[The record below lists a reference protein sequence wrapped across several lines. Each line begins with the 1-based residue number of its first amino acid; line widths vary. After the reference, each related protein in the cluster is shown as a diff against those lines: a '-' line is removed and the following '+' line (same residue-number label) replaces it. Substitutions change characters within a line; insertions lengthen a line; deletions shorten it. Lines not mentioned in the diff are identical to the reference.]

1 MTLMMK
7 NISKNYQD
15 GEQVIEVLKNVSLEV
30 AQGEFVAIVGPSGA
44 GKSTFLS
51 IAGALLSPTEGEIAI
66 GGKVL
71 NDLTS
76 KELTKVR
83 LDKVGFIFQ
92 GANLIPYLNVRDQL
106 LVIAELS
113 GEKGRGAK
121 EKADELLKELGLTA
135 RENNYPESLSG
146 GEKQRVAIARALM
159 NDPDII
165 LADEPT
171 ASLDANR
178 GHKVVQMIADEVKRK
193 NKAAIMVTHDE
204 RVLDLVDRVIRIR
217 VGSRM
222 RANPF
227 CLFSKVGTLLMWT
240 ASKQ

>member
-1 MTLMMK
+1 MK

-51 IAGALLSPTEGEIAI
+51 IAGVLLSPTEGEIAI

-76 KELTKVR
+76 KDLTKVR

-92 GANLIPYLNVRDQL
+92 GANLIPYLSVRDQL

-113 GEKGRGAK
+113 GDKGRVAK

-171 ASLDANR
+171 ASLDASR

-204 RVLDLVDRVIRIR
+204 RVLDLVDRVIRIED
-217 VGSRM
+217 GY
-222 RANPF
+222 
-227 CLFSKVGTLLMWT
+227 LKD
-240 ASKQ
+240 

>member
-66 GGKVL
+66 GEKTL
-71 NDLTS
+71 NNLTS

-83 LDKVGFIFQ
+83 LEKVGFIFQ
-92 GANLIPYLNVRDQL
+92 GSNLIPYLNVRDQL

-113 GEKGRGAK
+113 GEKGKGAK
-121 EKADELLKELGLTA
+121 DKADELLKELGLTA
-135 RENNYPESLSG
+135 RQNNYPESLSG

-159 NDPDII
+159 NNPDII

-178 GHKVVQMIADEVKRK
+178 GHKVVKMIADEVKRK

-204 RVLDLVDRVIRIR
+204 RVLDLVDRVIRIED
-217 VGSRM
+217 G
-222 RANPF
+222 F
-227 CLFSKVGTLLMWT
+227 LKD
-240 ASKQ
+240 

>member
-1 MTLMMK
+1 MK
-7 NISKNYQD
+7 NITKNYQD

-71 NDLTS
+71 NDLTN
-76 KELTKVR
+76 KDLTKVR

-113 GEKGRGAK
+113 GDKGRVAK

-171 ASLDANR
+171 ASLDASR

-204 RVLDLVDRVIRIR
+204 RVLDLVDRVIRIED
-217 VGSRM
+217 GY
-222 RANPF
+222 
-227 CLFSKVGTLLMWT
+227 LKD
-240 ASKQ
+240 

>member
-1 MTLMMK
+1 MK

-66 GGKVL
+66 GGTTL
-71 NDLTS
+71 NNMS
-76 KELTKVR
+76 EKALTKVR

-92 GANLIPYLNVRDQL
+92 GANLIPYLSVRDQL

-113 GEKGRGAK
+113 GEKGSAAK
-121 EKADELLKELGLTA
+121 ERADKLLQELGLTA
-135 RENNYPESLSG
+135 RQNNYPESLSG

-204 RVLDLVDRVIRIR
+204 RVLDLVDRVIRIED
-217 VGSRM
+217 GY
-222 RANPF
+222 
-227 CLFSKVGTLLMWT
+227 LKVE
-240 ASKQ
+240 

>member
-1 MTLMMK
+1 MTLIMK

-71 NDLTS
+71 NNLTS
-76 KELTKVR
+76 KALTKVR

-113 GEKGRGAK
+113 GEKGRAAK
-121 EKADELLKELGLTA
+121 DKADALLKELGLTA
-135 RENNYPESLSG
+135 RQNNYPESLSG

-204 RVLDLVDRVIRIR
+204 RVLDLVDRVIRIED
-217 VGSRM
+217 GFLK
-222 RANPF
+222 A
-227 CLFSKVGTLLMWT
+227 
-240 ASKQ
+240 

>member
-1 MTLMMK
+1 MK

-71 NDLTS
+71 NNLTS

-113 GEKGRGAK
+113 GEKGRAAK
-121 EKADELLKELGLTA
+121 EKANKLLQELGLTA
-135 RENNYPESLSG
+135 RQNNYPESLSG

-204 RVLDLVDRVIRIR
+204 RVLDLVDRVIRIED
-217 VGSRM
+217 GY
-222 RANPF
+222 
-227 CLFSKVGTLLMWT
+227 LKD
-240 ASKQ
+240 

>member
-66 GGKVL
+66 GGTTL
-71 NDLTS
+71 NNMS
-76 KELTKVR
+76 EKALTKVR

-113 GEKGRGAK
+113 GEKGSAAK
-121 EKADELLKELGLTA
+121 ERADKLLQELGLTA
-135 RENNYPESLSG
+135 RQNNYPESLSG

-178 GHKVVQMIADEVKRK
+178 GHKVVHMIADEVKRK

-204 RVLDLVDRVIRIR
+204 RVLDLVDRVIRIED
-217 VGSRM
+217 GYLK
-222 RANPF
+222 AE
-227 CLFSKVGTLLMWT
+227 
-240 ASKQ
+240 

>member
-1 MTLMMK
+1 MK

-66 GGKVL
+66 GGTTL
-71 NDLTS
+71 NS
-76 KELTKVR
+76 MSEKALTKVR

-113 GEKGRGAK
+113 GEKGSAAK
-121 EKADELLKELGLTA
+121 ERADKLLQELGLTA
-135 RENNYPESLSG
+135 RQSNYPESLSG

-204 RVLDLVDRVIRIR
+204 RVLDLVDRVIRIED
-217 VGSRM
+217 GY
-222 RANPF
+222 
-227 CLFSKVGTLLMWT
+227 LKVE
-240 ASKQ
+240 

>member
-1 MTLMMK
+1 MTLIMK

-66 GGKVL
+66 GGTTL
-71 NDLTS
+71 NNMS
-76 KELTKVR
+76 EKALTKVR

-92 GANLIPYLNVRDQL
+92 GANLIPYLSVRDQL

-113 GEKGRGAK
+113 GEKGSAAK
-121 EKADELLKELGLTA
+121 ERADKLLQELGLTA
-135 RENNYPESLSG
+135 RQNNYPESLSG

-204 RVLDLVDRVIRIR
+204 RVLDLVDRVIRIED
-217 VGSRM
+217 GFLK
-222 RANPF
+222 AE
-227 CLFSKVGTLLMWT
+227 
-240 ASKQ
+240 

>member
-135 RENNYPESLSG
+135 HENNYPESLSG

-204 RVLDLVDRVIRIR
+204 RVLDLVDRVIRIED
-217 VGSRM
+217 GY
-222 RANPF
+222 
-227 CLFSKVGTLLMWT
+227 LKD
-240 ASKQ
+240 

>member
-51 IAGALLSPTEGEIAI
+51 IAGALLSPTEGEISI
-66 GGKVL
+66 GGTTL
-71 NDLTS
+71 NNMS
-76 KELTKVR
+76 GKALTKVR

-113 GEKGRGAK
+113 GEKGSAAK
-121 EKADELLKELGLTA
+121 ERADKLLQELGLTA

-193 NKAAIMVTHDE
+193 NKAAIMVTHDV
-204 RVLDLVDRVIRIR
+204 RVLDLVDRVIRIED
-217 VGSRM
+217 GYLK
-222 RANPF
+222 N
-227 CLFSKVGTLLMWT
+227 
-240 ASKQ
+240 

>member
-113 GEKGRGAK
+113 GEKGRGVK

-178 GHKVVQMIADEVKRK
+178 GHKVVQMIANEVKRK

-204 RVLDLVDRVIRIR
+204 RVLDLVDRVIRIED
-217 VGSRM
+217 GY
-222 RANPF
+222 
-227 CLFSKVGTLLMWT
+227 LKD
-240 ASKQ
+240 

>member
-178 GHKVVQMIADEVKRK
+178 GHKVVQMIANEVKR
-193 NKAAIMVTHDE
+193 
-204 RVLDLVDRVIRIR
+204 
-217 VGSRM
+217 
-222 RANPF
+222 
-227 CLFSKVGTLLMWT
+227 
-240 ASKQ
+240 

>member
-7 NISKNYQD
+7 NITKNYQD

-76 KELTKVR
+76 KDLTKVR

-113 GEKGRGAK
+113 GDKGRVAK

-171 ASLDANR
+171 ASLDASR

-204 RVLDLVDRVIRIR
+204 RVLDLVDRVIRIED
-217 VGSRM
+217 G
-222 RANPF
+222 
-227 CLFSKVGTLLMWT
+227 
-240 ASKQ
+240 

>member
-106 LVIAELS
+106 LIIAELS
-113 GEKGRGAK
+113 GKKGRVAK

-171 ASLDANR
+171 ASLDASR

-204 RVLDLVDRVIRIR
+204 RVLDLVDRVIRIED
-217 VGSRM
+217 GY
-222 RANPF
+222 
-227 CLFSKVGTLLMWT
+227 LKD
-240 ASKQ
+240 

>member
-1 MTLMMK
+1 MTLIMK

-66 GGKVL
+66 GGTTL
-71 NDLTS
+71 NNMS
-76 KELTKVR
+76 EKALTKVR

-113 GEKGRGAK
+113 GKKGSAAK
-121 EKADELLKELGLTA
+121 ERADKLLQELGLTA
-135 RENNYPESLSG
+135 RQNNYPESLSG

-204 RVLDLVDRVIRIR
+204 RVLDLVDRVIRIED
-217 VGSRM
+217 GYLK
-222 RANPF
+222 AE
-227 CLFSKVGTLLMWT
+227 
-240 ASKQ
+240 

>member
-66 GGKVL
+66 SEKTL
-71 NDLTS
+71 NNLTS

-83 LDKVGFIFQ
+83 LEKVGFIFQ

-113 GEKGRGAK
+113 GEKGKGAK
-121 EKADELLKELGLTA
+121 DKADELLKELGLTA
-135 RENNYPESLSG
+135 RQNNYPESLSG

-159 NDPDII
+159 NNPDII

-204 RVLDLVDRVIRIR
+204 RVLDLVDRVIRIED
-217 VGSRM
+217 G
-222 RANPF
+222 F
-227 CLFSKVGTLLMWT
+227 LKD
-240 ASKQ
+240 

>member
-66 GGKVL
+66 GGKTL
-71 NDLTS
+71 NNLTS
-76 KELTKVR
+76 KDLTKVR
-83 LDKVGFIFQ
+83 LDKIGFIFQ

-113 GEKGRGAK
+113 GEKGRVAK
-121 EKADELLKELGLTA
+121 DKADKLLQELGLSA
-135 RENNYPESLSG
+135 RQNNYPESLSG

-204 RVLDLVDRVIRIR
+204 RVLDLVDRVIRIED
-217 VGSRM
+217 GY
-222 RANPF
+222 
-227 CLFSKVGTLLMWT
+227 LKD
-240 ASKQ
+240 

>member
-1 MTLMMK
+1 MTLIMK

-66 GGKVL
+66 GGTTL
-71 NDLTS
+71 NNMS
-76 KELTKVR
+76 EKALTKVR

-113 GEKGRGAK
+113 GEKGSAAK
-121 EKADELLKELGLTA
+121 ERADKLLQELGLTA
-135 RENNYPESLSG
+135 RQNNYPESLSG

-204 RVLDLVDRVIRIR
+204 RVLDLVDRVIRIED
-217 VGSRM
+217 GYLK
-222 RANPF
+222 AE
-227 CLFSKVGTLLMWT
+227 
-240 ASKQ
+240 

>member
-76 KELTKVR
+76 KDLTKVR

-113 GEKGRGAK
+113 GDKGRVAK
-121 EKADELLKELGLTA
+121 EKTDELLKELGLTA

-171 ASLDANR
+171 ASLDASR

-204 RVLDLVDRVIRIR
+204 RVLDLVDRVIRIED
-217 VGSRM
+217 GY
-222 RANPF
+222 
-227 CLFSKVGTLLMWT
+227 LKD
-240 ASKQ
+240 

>member
-1 MTLMMK
+1 MK

-51 IAGALLSPTEGEIAI
+51 IAGALLSPTEGEIDI
-66 GGKVL
+66 GGTTL
-71 NDLTS
+71 NNMS
-76 KELTKVR
+76 EKALTKVR

-92 GANLIPYLNVRDQL
+92 GANLIPYLSVRDQL

-113 GEKGRGAK
+113 GEKGSAAK
-121 EKADELLKELGLTA
+121 ERADKLLQELGLTA
-135 RENNYPESLSG
+135 RQNNYPESLSG

-204 RVLDLVDRVIRIR
+204 RVLDLVDRVIRIED
-217 VGSRM
+217 GYLK
-222 RANPF
+222 AE
-227 CLFSKVGTLLMWT
+227 
-240 ASKQ
+240 

>member
-15 GEQVIEVLKNVSLEV
+15 GEQVIEVLKSVSLEV

-66 GGKVL
+66 GGTTL
-71 NDLTS
+71 NNMS
-76 KELTKVR
+76 GKALTKVR
-83 LDKVGFIFQ
+83 LDKVGFVFQ

-113 GEKGRGAK
+113 GEKGSAAK
-121 EKADELLKELGLTA
+121 EKADKLLQELGLTA
-135 RENNYPESLSG
+135 RQNNYPESLSG

-204 RVLDLVDRVIRIR
+204 RVLDLVDRVIRIED
-217 VGSRM
+217 GYLK
-222 RANPF
+222 AE
-227 CLFSKVGTLLMWT
+227 
-240 ASKQ
+240 

>member
-1 MTLMMK
+1 MK

-66 GGKVL
+66 GGTTL
-71 NDLTS
+71 NS
-76 KELTKVR
+76 MSEKALTKVR

-92 GANLIPYLNVRDQL
+92 GANLIPYLSVRDQL

-113 GEKGRGAK
+113 GEKGSAAK
-121 EKADELLKELGLTA
+121 ERADKLLQELGLTA
-135 RENNYPESLSG
+135 RQNNYPESLSG

-159 NDPDII
+159 NNPDII

-204 RVLDLVDRVIRIR
+204 RVLDLVDRVIRIED
-217 VGSRM
+217 GYLK
-222 RANPF
+222 AE
-227 CLFSKVGTLLMWT
+227 
-240 ASKQ
+240 

>member
-204 RVLDLVDRVIRIR
+204 RVLDLVDHVIRIED
-217 VGSRM
+217 GY
-222 RANPF
+222 
-227 CLFSKVGTLLMWT
+227 LKD
-240 ASKQ
+240 

>member
-165 LADEPT
+165 LEDEPT

-204 RVLDLVDRVIRIR
+204 RVLDLVDRVIRIED
-217 VGSRM
+217 GY
-222 RANPF
+222 
-227 CLFSKVGTLLMWT
+227 LKD
-240 ASKQ
+240 

>member
-7 NISKNYQD
+7 NITKNYQD

-30 AQGEFVAIVGPSGA
+30 AQGEFVAIVGPSGS

-76 KELTKVR
+76 KDLTKVR

-113 GEKGRGAK
+113 GDKGRVAK

-171 ASLDANR
+171 ASLDASR

-204 RVLDLVDRVIRIR
+204 RVLDLVDRVIRIED
-217 VGSRM
+217 GY
-222 RANPF
+222 
-227 CLFSKVGTLLMWT
+227 LKD
-240 ASKQ
+240 

>member
-1 MTLMMK
+1 M
-7 NISKNYQD
+7 
-15 GEQVIEVLKNVSLEV
+15 LKNVSLEV

-76 KELTKVR
+76 KDLTKVR

-113 GEKGRGAK
+113 GDKGRVAK

-171 ASLDANR
+171 ASLDASR

-204 RVLDLVDRVIRIR
+204 RVLDLVDRVIRIED
-217 VGSRM
+217 GY
-222 RANPF
+222 
-227 CLFSKVGTLLMWT
+227 LKD
-240 ASKQ
+240 

>member
-66 GGKVL
+66 GEKTL
-71 NDLTS
+71 NNLTS

-83 LDKVGFIFQ
+83 LEKVGFIFQ

-113 GEKGRGAK
+113 GEKGKGAK
-121 EKADELLKELGLTA
+121 DKADELLKALGLTA
-135 RENNYPESLSG
+135 RQNNYPESLSG

-159 NDPDII
+159 NNPDII

-204 RVLDLVDRVIRIR
+204 RVLDLVDRVIRIED
-217 VGSRM
+217 G
-222 RANPF
+222 F
-227 CLFSKVGTLLMWT
+227 LKD
-240 ASKQ
+240 

>member
-1 MTLMMK
+1 MK

-66 GGKVL
+66 GGKTL
-71 NDLTS
+71 NNLTS
-76 KELTKVR
+76 KDLTKVR
-83 LDKVGFIFQ
+83 LDKIGFIFQ

-113 GEKGRGAK
+113 GEKGRVAK
-121 EKADELLKELGLTA
+121 EKADKLLQELGLTA
-135 RENNYPESLSG
+135 RQNNYPESLSG

-159 NDPDII
+159 NDPDVI

-204 RVLDLVDRVIRIR
+204 RVLDLVDRVIRIED
-217 VGSRM
+217 GY
-222 RANPF
+222 
-227 CLFSKVGTLLMWT
+227 LKD
-240 ASKQ
+240 

>member
-204 RVLDLVDRVIRIR
+204 RVLDLVDRVIRIED
-217 VGSRM
+217 G
-222 RANPF
+222 
-227 CLFSKVGTLLMWT
+227 CLKD
-240 ASKQ
+240 

>member
-66 GGKVL
+66 GEKTL
-71 NDLTS
+71 NNLTS

-83 LDKVGFIFQ
+83 LEKVGFIFQ

-113 GEKGRGAK
+113 GEKGKGAK
-121 EKADELLKELGLTA
+121 DKADELLKELGLTA
-135 RENNYPESLSG
+135 RQNNYPESLSG

-159 NDPDII
+159 NNPDII

-204 RVLDLVDRVIRIR
+204 RVLDLVDRVIRIED
-217 VGSRM
+217 G
-222 RANPF
+222 F
-227 CLFSKVGTLLMWT
+227 LKD
-240 ASKQ
+240 

>member
-113 GEKGRGAK
+113 GEKAGAK

-204 RVLDLVDRVIRIR
+204 RVLDLVDRVIRIED
-217 VGSRM
+217 GY
-222 RANPF
+222 
-227 CLFSKVGTLLMWT
+227 LKD
-240 ASKQ
+240 

>member
-1 MTLMMK
+1 MTLIMK
-7 NISKNYQD
+7 NVFKNYQD

-71 NDLTS
+71 NNLTS
-76 KELTKVR
+76 KALTKVR

-113 GEKGRGAK
+113 GEKGRAAK
-121 EKADELLKELGLTA
+121 DKADALLKELGLTA
-135 RENNYPESLSG
+135 RQNNYPESLSG

-204 RVLDLVDRVIRIR
+204 RVLDLVDRVIRIED
-217 VGSRM
+217 GFLK
-222 RANPF
+222 A
-227 CLFSKVGTLLMWT
+227 
-240 ASKQ
+240 

>member
-159 NDPDII
+159 NAPDII

-204 RVLDLVDRVIRIR
+204 RVLDLVDRVIRIED
-217 VGSRM
+217 GY
-222 RANPF
+222 
-227 CLFSKVGTLLMWT
+227 LKD
-240 ASKQ
+240 

>member
-15 GEQVIEVLKNVSLEV
+15 GEQVIEVLKSVSLEV

-66 GGKVL
+66 GGTTL
-71 NDLTS
+71 NNMS
-76 KELTKVR
+76 EKALTKVR

-113 GEKGRGAK
+113 GEKGSAAK
-121 EKADELLKELGLTA
+121 ERADKLLQELGLTA
-135 RENNYPESLSG
+135 RQNNYPESLSG

-178 GHKVVQMIADEVKRK
+178 GHKVVHMIADEVKRK

-204 RVLDLVDRVIRIR
+204 RVLDLVDRVIRIED
-217 VGSRM
+217 GYLK
-222 RANPF
+222 AE
-227 CLFSKVGTLLMWT
+227 
-240 ASKQ
+240 

>member
-121 EKADELLKELGLTA
+121 ENADELLKELGLTA

-204 RVLDLVDRVIRIR
+204 RVLDLVDRVIRIED
-217 VGSRM
+217 GY
-222 RANPF
+222 
-227 CLFSKVGTLLMWT
+227 LKD
-240 ASKQ
+240 